1 MRFLCQ
7 WARCL
12 CILVCALSSQL
23 HAQQGIWES
32 HTLANGLQVNYCQDS
47 TRQLLHLGLTLKGGA
62 SLDAADQKGLSK
74 MYEHLFFQYLPDG
87 KPASKAADDGIFLS
101 HKTLLESQFY
111 GMSIPPAQ
119 LPAALHLL
127 SSGLATTGWSDS
139 TIALAHQAIV
149 GELQVMDDAPEQQ
162 LATELATTLWE
173 TFASNKHTT
182 ERYADILKLNSQR
195 IFAAISPYLHP
206 ANCQLNATGP
216 APATSFWDAATAS
229 LGSWATEHAAAQPP
243 KITFPQL
250 TKSIYFQSI
259 NEFAAQ
265 PLIMMAWPVPMND
278 APDRLTRD
286 ALHFCTLLRLQ
297 QDQMYQHLIDSN
309 LAVTYTWSWAGGI
322 NPGQLLLYVIPEKD
336 RFAECLHA
344 IQSEIAQLG
353 KEKRFTPAAITSAT
367 RFLQLQAAKTDDLS
381 IPRLLEKG
389 QSWLLSPNNTPSL
402 TPVNASNMQAF
413 ALAYLLDKP
422 HVAGLLSNSALLATS
437 DAAGRFEPLVATAN
451 AVATTNGKPTAALQ
465 SIDPA
470 VLRSM
475 RLHFLNDQLTV
486 DADAAQTLQAIAAM
500 LRDQPVK
507 RIYLNSFSEGLGD
520 GVKNYQLSVSR
531 AKAIRVW
538 LIDEMHLP
546 AQQIVI
552 RAYGEAFPEF
562 ADDNDV
568 RNRRISFEYAP
579 ANAQDNVY

>member
-1 MRFLCQ
+1 MTCIATL
-7 WARCL
+7 ACL
-12 CILVCALSSQL
+12 LSSHL
-23 HAQQGIWES
+23 YAQQGTWES

-87 KPASKAADDGIFLS
+87 QPASKAADAGIFLS

-127 SSGLATTGWSDS
+127 SSGLAATAWSDS
-139 TIALAHQAIV
+139 TIDLARQAIV
-149 GELQVMDDAPEQQ
+149 GELQLLDDAPEHQ
-162 LATELATTLWE
+162 LATELATNLWE

-182 ERYADILKLNSQR
+182 ERYADILNLNSQR

-216 APATSFWDAATAS
+216 VPATTFWDAAAAS
-229 LGSWATEHAAAQPP
+229 LGSWTPETAAATPP

-250 TKSIYFQSI
+250 NKSIYFQSI

-265 PLIMMAWPVPMND
+265 PLIMMAWPVPMHD

-286 ALHFCTLLRLQ
+286 ALHFCALLRLQ

-344 IQSEIAQLG
+344 IQTEVAQLG
-353 KEKRFTPAAITSAT
+353 KEKRFTPAAVTSAT
-367 RFLQLQAAKTDDLS
+367 RLLQLQAAKADDQS
-381 IPRLLEKG
+381 IPRILEKG
-389 QSWLLSPNNTPSL
+389 QSWLLAPDNHPAL
-402 TPVNASNMQAF
+402 TPLNASSMQAF
-413 ALAYLLDKP
+413 ALAYLSDKP
-422 HVAGLLSNSALLATS
+422 HVAGLLSNSALLASS
-437 DAAGRFEPLVATAN
+437 DAAARFEPS
-451 AVATTNGKPTAALQ
+451 VATTNAVSTADSKPNTAPT

-470 VLRSM
+470 LLRSM

-486 DADAAQTLQAIAAM
+486 DAAAAPTLQAIATM
-500 LRDQPVK
+500 LRDQPQK

-520 GVKNYQLSVSR
+520 GVKNYQLSVAR
-531 AKAIRVW
+531 AKAIRAW
-538 LIDEMHLP
+538 LTDEMHLP

-579 ANAQDNVY
+579 ADAQDNVY